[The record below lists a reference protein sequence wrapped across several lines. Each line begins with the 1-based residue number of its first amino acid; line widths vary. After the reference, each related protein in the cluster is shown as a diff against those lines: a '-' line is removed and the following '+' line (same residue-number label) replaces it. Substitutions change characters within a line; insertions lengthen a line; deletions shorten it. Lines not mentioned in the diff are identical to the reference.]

1 MLPNVLL
8 LAESRYLQKHHGT
21 WVLQVKVP
29 VSVQAQEGRKVIRKS
44 LQTGD
49 LRKARAARD
58 IELGR
63 LQQRWERLREL
74 SDQHPSS
81 LEWVQAQ
88 SSELQADLRDGKLT
102 KEEAQDFMMEAVD
115 RHLFHY
121 KNPMGS
127 DEEHDLTPEHEQ
139 GIQDAVSAAS
149 NRDDLSLDFAVNQYL
164 SEIKDRIRLKSWNQ
178 KKRYLEMLKSHH
190 GALRPINSLNR
201 TAARSFM
208 QQVIHK
214 LDVSV
219 STRKTAFA
227 VLRAFGQWCEDS
239 GVAINPF
246 VGMGK
251 TIKSSQR
258 GVKDQAARRPW
269 TNEELESLFA
279 FKDVPERYWKVWY
292 GCALLLLTGARRG
305 EILNARLE
313 HLTENGKGLEVVEA
327 KNQESLRTI
336 PLHPLAQPLV
346 ETLRKRSDDGYLL
359 PGYPSGGQN
368 GDDRGNAFLKQFNP
382 VRHTTVGIGANQG
395 LDLHSL
401 RHTFETLASNQGMDQ
416 RIINQ
421 ITGHANDQGTG
432 QRVYLHGIEFDV
444 AYQALTKLK
453 LSKRLQQLLKAAKP

>member
-1 MLPNVLL
+1 M
-8 LAESRYLQKHHGT
+8 
-21 WVLQVKVP
+21 
-29 VSVQAQEGRKVIRKS
+29 
-44 LQTGD
+44 
-49 LRKARAARD
+49 
-58 IELGR
+58 
-63 LQQRWERLREL
+63 
-74 SDQHPSS
+74 
-81 LEWVQAQ
+81 QAQ

-164 SEIKDRIRLKSWNQ
+164 SEIEDRIRLKSWNQ

-190 GALRPINSLNR
+190 GALRPISSLNR

-214 LDVSV
+214 LEVSA

-239 GVAINPF
+239 GVATNPF
-246 VGMGK
+246 IGMGK
-251 TIKSSQR
+251 TIKASQR
-258 GVKDQAARRPW
+258 GRKDENARRPW

-313 HLTENGKGLEVVEA
+313 HLTEDGKGLEVVVA

-336 PLHPLAQPLV
+336 PLHPLAQPLIDV
-346 ETLRKRSDDGYLL
+346 LRQRSDDGYLL
-359 PGYPSGGQN
+359 PGYSSRGQN
-368 GDDRGNAFLKQFNP
+368 GDDRGDAFFRQFNV
-382 VRHTTVGIGANQG
+382 VRKQILGVEANQG
-395 LDLHSL
+395 LDIHSF
-401 RHTFETLASNQGMDQ
+401 RHTFETRAANHGMDQ
-416 RIINQ
+416 RVINQ
-421 ITGHANDQGTG
+421 ITGHANDKGTG
-432 QRVYLHGIEFDV
+432 QRVYLHGIEFDLC
-444 AYQALTKLK
+444 YKALAKM
-453 LSKRLQQLLKAAKP
+453 RLPKAIEKALQTPFAAN